1 MEVHPEILEMILRD
15 NQRELDRGL
24 RNSHLQ
30 PAYQPTG
37 APPTSS
43 AATDSGRRLLLSR
56 AAGGTRQDV
65 VAEARVPD
73 HQPLGH

>member
-1 MEVHPEILEMILRD
+1 MQVHPEILEMILRD

-37 APPTSS
+37 APPTERLILQLYWELI
-43 AATDSGRRLLLSR
+43 DSGSRPRVRAVWVR
-56 AAGGTRQDV
+56 AAEG
-65 VAEARVPD
+65 PM
-73 HQPLGH
+73 